1 MAASEE
7 TIQAITAYLR
17 GEADD
22 IQASGEFSLLS
33 YPILSAIRNGKLI
46 AEIPA
51 TKPTVPDHVWQC
63 FPWCKAIAK
72 DFNNAFYL
80 LFENENPEYTDKFGW
95 GNLGE
100 NYRKIS
106 YNCLSTITPGTC
118 GPEDSL
124 VLRPEHLV
132 FLVQL

>member
-46 AEIPA
+46 AKIPA

-63 FPWCKAIAK
+63 FPWCVAIMK
-72 DFNNAFYL
+72 ENNGIIFCS
-80 LFENENPEYTDKFGW
+80 NIPEYTAFGW
-95 GNLGE
+95 GRVGSIWAKFCFNE
-100 NYRKIS
+100 IP
-106 YNCLSTITPGTC
+106 TITPGTC
-118 GPEDSL
+118 RPEDSL
-124 VLRPEHLV
+124 VLRPEHLK
-132 FLVQL
+132 